1 MRTRFLL
8 LLLLLPLSACTLPGM
23 KLDPEK
29 SSDDYGIELHVIDGP
44 LLAEQDRY
52 ANFFHDAE
60 GERDLQNVSQ
70 LPEHY
75 TYTVGPRDVLSIVVW
90 QHPELTNPTG
100 NSQSNTANG
109 RLVRADGTIFFPFV
123 GVVDVNGLTVEQI
136 RRLLASKLSPY
147 IKSPQVDVSVLTYRS
162 RKAYVTGE
170 VNGPGIQYLTNEP
183 ATLMDAVNR
192 AGGLTALADRRT
204 AVLSRSGQ
212 QYEINLLELYTQGSM
227 AQNVVLQDGDNL
239 HVSDNRYNQVFV
251 VGEVTRQA
259 SVEMH
264 KGRLT
269 LAEVL
274 NSDKV
279 EGINFSAA
287 DTSSIYVIRGI
298 RSVLTVP
305 ATASDVQLTEAQ
317 QEMFEVEGRVP
328 LLADNGEVMELIQPH
343 VFHLDASSPESLLLA
358 DRFDLMPRDVVFVS
372 TLGISRWNRVIQQIT
387 PTLQSIFQVRALQ
400 RAL

>member
-1 MRTRFLL
+1 MKLRFVLALL
-8 LLLLLPLSACTLPGM
+8 LAPLSACTLPGM
-23 KLDPEK
+23 KLDPET
-29 SSDDYGIELHVIDGP
+29 SSDEHGIELHIINGP

-52 ANFFHDAE
+52 ANFFHDSQ
-60 GERDLQNVSQ
+60 GEQDLQSVSQ
-70 LPEHY
+70 LPDGY

-100 NSQSNTANG
+100 NNQSTDANG

-123 GVVDVNGLTVEQI
+123 GVVDVNGLAVEEI
-136 RRLLASKLSPY
+136 RRLLAKKLSPY
-147 IKSPQVDVSVLTYRS
+147 IKSPQVDVSVIGYRS

-170 VNGPGIQYLTNEP
+170 VNEPGIQYLTNEP

-192 AGGLTALADRRT
+192 AGGLSPLADRRT
-204 AVLSRSGQ
+204 AVLSRNGKQ
-212 QYEINLLELYTQGSM
+212 FEINLLELYTQGGLG
-227 AQNVVLQDGDNL
+227 QNVVLQDGDNL
-239 HVSDNRYNQVFV
+239 HISDNRYNQIFV

-274 NSDKV
+274 SSDKV
-279 EGINFSAA
+279 EGIDFAAA

-305 ATASDVQLTEAQ
+305 ASSSDDALTSYQEA
-317 QEMFEVEGRVP
+317 MFAEDGRVP
-328 LLADNGEVMELIQPH
+328 LLAENGEVAEVIQPH
-343 VFHLDASSPESLLLA
+343 VFHLDASSPEALLLA
-358 DRFDLMPRDVVFVS
+358 DRFELMPRDVVFVS
-372 TLGISRWNRVIQQIT
+372 TLGISRWNRVIQQIA